1 MEKITKS
8 KLPLVKLVRQGTF
21 LGFRNVFTKH
31 IVFRSP
37 SKSLSIVHRVRVSY
51 QQPLLSR
58 KRISVLSLQR
68 KKINKEEDLL
78 GCEVRSAF
86 PQIQEIIEAKEPF
99 DKLWRALVTFHDKQE
114 MWLAGPILKLNAEE
128 IEEEVFVKCI
138 MVHVLV
144 FPVTTCFYDLVSRC
158 ALCRLSPGKIDLRT
172 SR

>member
-1 MEKITKS
+1 MSLQNVSFFEAQVNLSPYFIA
-8 KLPLVKLVRQGTF
+8 LGVLINNVCF
-21 LGFRNVFTKH
+21 LG
-31 IVFRSP
+31 
-37 SKSLSIVHRVRVSY
+37 
-51 QQPLLSR
+51 

-114 MWLAGPILKLNAEE
+114 TWLAGPILKLNAEE
-128 IEEEVFVKCI
+128 IEEEVFVKRI

-144 FPVTTCFYDLVSRC
+144 FPVTTCFYGPVSRC

-172 SR
+172 S

>member
-1 MEKITKS
+1 MCLQNIISFVEAHGNLFPNFISLGLLLKE
-8 KLPLVKLVRQGTF
+8 VCF
-21 LGFRNVFTKH
+21 LGKH
-31 IVFRSP
+31 ISF
-37 SKSLSIVHRVRVSY
+37 
-51 QQPLLSR
+51 
-58 KRISVLSLQR
+58 LSLQR

-128 IEEEVFVKCI
+128 IEEEVFLKYI

-144 FPVTTCFYDLVSRC
+144 FPVTVHVLWSSSVLSVSRY
-158 ALCRLSPGKIDLRT
+158 ALWRLNPGKIDLRT